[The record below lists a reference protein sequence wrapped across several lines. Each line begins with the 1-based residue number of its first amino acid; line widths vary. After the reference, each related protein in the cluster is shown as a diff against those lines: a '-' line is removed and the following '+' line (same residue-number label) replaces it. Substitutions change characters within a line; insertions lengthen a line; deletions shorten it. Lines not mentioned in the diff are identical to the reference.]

1 MKLRNDLVL
10 IGLFISILALMIIPL
25 PSQLIDLLLA
35 INLSLSVTLLM
46 VAIYLKR
53 PTDFS
58 TFPAVILIA
67 TAFRLALS
75 IATTRL
81 ILAQADAGHIIATFG
96 EFVIG
101 GSIIIG
107 LVIFLIITVVQF
119 VVVTKGA
126 ERVAEV
132 AARFTLDAMP
142 GKQMSIEADIRA
154 GALDQNE
161 GARKRKGLDK
171 ETQFFG
177 AMDGA
182 MKFVKGD
189 AIAGLIIIFINLLG
203 GIAVGTSVHG
213 YSLAEAASVYSL
225 LTIGDGLVAQIP
237 ALLMSLCAGTIV
249 TRVANG
255 NSTDLGHD
263 IAAELFSDPR
273 VPASAALVILAFGFV
288 PGFPTVFF
296 VVSAA
301 ALFTFAVF
309 GRRQIRQRDKEAEDA
324 AAAKKVAEAEAEGD
338 GLALPV
344 CDRIGLRVSA
354 AAAGSLDLDR
364 VVAALTCRAAR
375 FSERYGV
382 LLPRPFVE
390 VGADHASPPQ
400 FHFELDEVPLSAG
413 TIVPDAILTRADP
426 KKLRALGIAG
436 EYQLVDWLTG
446 GVPYRTVPCDAASAL
461 ARADL
466 KTQTYEDALA
476 EALFRQQEARIGML
490 FSKKAFEQLIADAK
504 ALDEAL
510 VDEVT
515 EKLGVTNLMMVFRY
529 LLEDGVPL
537 RPTRLLWESLSH
549 WTHMKEDAS
558 PIFLAECLRTS
569 LRRQMCQ
576 NMSGATREIGVVLV
590 APQLQGRLIQDLKM
604 AKKAS
609 GGIEVP
615 DLPVDPEIV
624 NYLKSEAQKLRDLDI
639 EEGRRVV
646 IVVASELR
654 RRLRDFLSS
663 MSLNLPVFSPHEIS
677 DEIITVPFATM
688 GEDFLVAGASKGQ
701 QAVRR
706 HPLQAPQ
713 ANHQA
718 DIRAR

>member
-1 MKLRNDLVL
+1 MKLRKDLVL

-35 INLSLSVTLLM
+35 INISLSVTLLM

-53 PTDFS
+53 PSDFS

-81 ILAQADAGHIIATFG
+81 ILSQADAGRIIATFG
-96 EFVIG
+96 EFVIS
-101 GSIIIG
+101 GSVIIG

-154 GALDQNE
+154 GSLDQDE
-161 GARKRKGLDK
+161 GALKRKGLDK
-171 ETQFFG
+171 DSQFFG

-203 GIAVGTSVHG
+203 GIAVGTSVHD
-213 YSLAEAASVYSL
+213 YTLAEATSVYSL

-249 TRVANG
+249 TRVANE
-255 NSTDLGHD
+255 NAADLGHD
-263 IAAELFSDPR
+263 IVTELFSDPR

-288 PGFPTVFF
+288 PGFPTAVFA
-296 VVSAA
+296 VSAA
-301 ALFTFAVF
+301 ALFAFAVF
-309 GRRQIRQRDKEAEDA
+309 GRRQMRQREREAEDA
-324 AAAKKVAEAEAEGD
+324 AAKADAEAKGD
-338 GLALPV
+338 GPILPA
-344 CDRIGLRVSA
+344 CDRIGLHVSA
-354 AAAGSLDLDR
+354 AAAEALDLDR
-364 VVAALTCRAAR
+364 IVEALTHRVIR

-382 LLPRPFVE
+382 LLPHPFVA
-390 VGADHASPPQ
+390 VGADPAAPSQ

-413 TIVPDAILTRADP
+413 TILPDTILTTAQP
-426 KKLRALGIAG
+426 KELEALGIAG
-436 EYQLVDWLTG
+436 DHPLIDWFTANP
-446 GVPYRTVPCDAASAL
+446 PYRAVSGDAAAAL
-461 ARADL
+461 AKAELR
-466 KTQTYEDALA
+466 TQSYEDALA
-476 EALFRQQEARIGML
+476 EALFRQQEARIGTL
-490 FSKKAFEQLIADAK
+490 FSKQAFAQVVANAK

-510 VDEVT
+510 ADEVT
-515 EKLGVTNLMMVFRY
+515 EKLGVTNLMMLFRY

-537 RPTRLLWESLSH
+537 RPTRLFWESLSH
-549 WTHMKEDAS
+549 WTHLYEDAS
-558 PIFLAECLRTS
+558 PVFLAECLRTS

-576 NMSGATREIGVVLV
+576 NMSAADGEIGVVLV
-590 APQLQGRLIQDLKM
+590 APQLQNRLIQDLKT

-609 GGIEVP
+609 GGIEVS
-615 DLPVDPEIV
+615 DLPVDPEILS
-624 NYLKSEAQKLRDLDI
+624 YLKAEALKLRDLDI

-646 IVVASELR
+646 IVAASELR

-663 MSLNLPVFSPHEIS
+663 LSLNLPVFAPHEIS

-688 GEDFLVAGASKGQ
+688 GEDFRETGAGQGP
-701 QAVRR
+701 QAARR
-706 HPLQAPQ
+706 RPLQGPQPIPAPT
-713 ANHQA
+713 
-718 DIRAR
+718 